1 MDNTDKLNKYIDNCI
16 SVYENHYDIAYFIYE
31 SLKDKYIYVEKDN
44 KWLYMNKTDI
54 NNLNRLK
61 TEIKSNIVSQ
71 IIIRS
76 LYWNENDKDE
86 IKIRSLLL
94 LKLANNL
101 KKDKFLRAIIKEIK
115 QFY

>member
-1 MDNTDKLNKYIDNCI
+1 MDNTDKLNKCIDKCI

-31 SLKDKYIYVEKDN
+31 SLKDKYTYNEKDN
-44 KWLYMNKTDI
+44 QWLYMNKPDK

-61 TEIKSNIVSQ
+61 AEIKSNIVSQ

-86 IKIRSLLL
+86 IKIRTLLL

-101 KKDKFLRAIIKEIK
+101 KKDKFITAILKEIK